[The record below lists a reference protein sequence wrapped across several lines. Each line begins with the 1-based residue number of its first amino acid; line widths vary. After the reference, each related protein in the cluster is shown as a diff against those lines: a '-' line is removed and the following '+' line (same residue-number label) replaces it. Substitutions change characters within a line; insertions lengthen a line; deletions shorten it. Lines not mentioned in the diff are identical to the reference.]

1 VAKLPAFIEPMLA
14 KIGKPFASDEHVFE
28 IKWDGTRALAFV
40 EDGSYRLLNRKRR
53 SRKDAYP
60 ELEFLAGLPGGTVL
74 DGEIVILEMG
84 RPTFA
89 AMLQREQAREPRRV
103 RALMKQLPA
112 AYVAFDLLYRG
123 GKSMMRRPLSQRRE
137 ALVDL
142 LAPHE
147 DPRLIR
153 SDGVVGDGL
162 TFFEEAV
169 KRELEGVVAKRLS
182 SLYLPGK
189 RTDAWLKI
197 KRTRRMYCA
206 VIGFI
211 VEGGDLRS
219 LLIAAEDGGT
229 LRYAGR
235 VGSGWNDAK
244 RAEVHAILRRH
255 VRPEP
260 FLPAAVEATWVEP
273 GLYCTV
279 EFLERTEAGELRAP
293 VFVELIEE

>member
-1 VAKLPAFIEPMLA
+1 MAKLPAFIEPMLA

-74 DGEIVILEMG
+74 DGEIVILEKG

-89 AMLQREQAREPRRV
+89 AMLQREQAQEPRRV
-103 RALMKQLPA
+103 QALMKQLPA
-112 AYVAFDLLYRG
+112 AYVAFDLLMRD
-123 GKSMMRRPLSQRRE
+123 GKSMMRRPLSERRE
-137 ALVDL
+137 ALHEL
-142 LAPHE
+142 LAPHP

-153 SDGVVGDGL
+153 SDGVVGDGA

-169 KRELEGVVAKRLS
+169 KRELEGVVAKRLTS
-182 SLYLPGK
+182 PYLPGK
-189 RTDAWLKI
+189 RTDAWVKI
-197 KRTRRMYCA
+197 KRTQRMYCA
-206 VIGFI
+206 VLGFI
-211 VEGGDLRS
+211 AEGGDLRS
-219 LLIAAEDGGT
+219 LVIAAEDGGT
-229 LRYAGR
+229 LHYAGR

-244 RAEVHAILRRH
+244 RAEVHTVLRRH
-255 VRPEP
+255 LRAEP
-260 FLPAAVEATWVEP
+260 FLPAPVEATWVEP